1 LVRAESEIMLAN
13 QEAERVL
20 AANDGLSRAASGK
33 IAARDGEAAVR
44 LTAAVRRADR
54 AARLEEVD
62 GSATLEVP
70 RRSGGE
76 PYLVDV
82 VPLRDDGDELGAA
95 FNGVLLV
102 LIDPEHREMVSVHGL
117 ARSYRLSPAEMLVCQ
132 LLVQGL
138 TLNEIADQ
146 RDVSADT
153 VKSQVRAIYTKT
165 GTKNRAELVRRALS
179 VAPPLL
185 NGNGKRID

>member
-1 LVRAESEIMLAN
+1 MRAESEIVLAN
-13 QEAERVL
+13 REAERVL
-20 AANDGLSRAASGK
+20 AANDGLCRG
-33 IAARDGEAAVR
+33 ARRED
-44 LTAAVRRADR
+44 RRARQGEPRPGSPLQCGADH

-62 GSATLEVP
+62 GGATLAVP

-82 VPLRDDGDELGAA
+82 APLRDDGDELGAA
-95 FNGVLLV
+95 FHGVLLV
-102 LIDPEHREMVSVHGL
+102 LIDPEHREMVSVDGL
-117 ARSYRLSPAEMLVCQ
+117 ARSYRLSPTELLVCQ
-132 LLVQGL
+132 MLVQGL
-138 TLNEIADQ
+138 TLHEIADQ
-146 RDVSADT
+146 RDVSPDT

-165 GTKNRAELVRRALS
+165 RTKNRAELVRRALS